1 LLALIFATLGLAGSS
16 SAADSA
22 IEPLSPSMQAAMM
35 GKSWSPGCPVP
46 LADLRAVHVS
56 YVGFDGQT
64 HAGIVVAHKRF
75 AQAVADIFS
84 DLNQARFPI
93 HKIDTYDAYGS
104 KYAENDITVGFY
116 CRKADDDPT
125 EWSSHAYGMAID
137 VNPLENPFLN
147 AKGEW
152 WPESAAKYG
161 PRDAAIG
168 KITTSSSAFA
178 IFTRHGWIWGGLY
191 TGERDYMH
199 FNVIA
204 IGGRGNP
211 LERPYV
217 VDSLQYVPGGAFEA
231 SGQKN

>member
-1 LLALIFATLGLAGSS
+1 MFATLGLAGSA
-16 SAADSA
+16 SALDSA
-22 IEPLSPSMQAAMM
+22 IEPLSPSMQSAMI

-46 LADLRAVHVS
+46 LDDLRAVHVS
-56 YVGFDGQT
+56 YVGFDAQT
-64 HAGIVVAHKRF
+64 HSGIVVAHKRF
-75 AQAVADIFS
+75 AQAVEDIFS
-84 DLNQARFPI
+84 ELYRARFPI
-93 HKIDTYDAYGS
+93 HKIDLYDDYGS

-116 CRKADDDPT
+116 CRKADDDPS

-137 VNPLENPFLN
+137 INPLENPFLN
-147 AKGEW
+147 AKGLW
-152 WPESAAKYG
+152 WPQSAAKYG
-161 PRDAAIG
+161 PRDGATG
-168 KITTSSSAFA
+168 KVTTGSTAFA

-204 IGGRGNP
+204 IGGKGNP

-217 VDSLQYVPGGAFEA
+217 VNSLQYVPGGAYEA